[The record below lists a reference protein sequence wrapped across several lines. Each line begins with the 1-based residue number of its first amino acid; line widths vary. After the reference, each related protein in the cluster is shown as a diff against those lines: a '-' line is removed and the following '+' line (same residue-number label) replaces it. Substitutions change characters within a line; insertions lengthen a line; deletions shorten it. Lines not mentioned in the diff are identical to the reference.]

1 MTEKVK
7 ENNLRKEF
15 TMQNNSIK
23 TYTLTRR
30 NGKIETYDENTPL
43 PFSKIEKI
51 TGITQGKLRYAKSKG
66 EIDVNPE
73 GIAKISIKDALA
85 YKERKEREKLIGK
98 DICFNIKESFKFL
111 PSFPRTHC
119 IMSPKKFRGNTVYA
133 IGNTGTIINVNRMT
147 EVKSHK
153 TGNGHLQVKLD
164 GLFES
169 VQPTIQQLVSLMW
182 CCNKLGKDKVH
193 HIDGNKL
200 NNDYRN
206 LIPVTDKEHKEAHRM
221 MDIIEKFNKAGDTEQ
236 EKAAKEKYREY
247 IKCIET
253 ENYEPLEDLRII
265 PHLDYKDG
273 ENYNYYMYVTEE
285 SYQSYLQSGNE
296 RDLAIKGE
304 GAF

>member
-1 MTEKVK
+1 MTVK
-7 ENNLRKEF
+7 ENNIRKEF
-15 TMQNNSIK
+15 TMQNNSTK
-23 TYTLTRR
+23 TYTLTKG

-51 TGITQGKLRYAKSKG
+51 TGITQGKLRYAKNKG

-85 YKERKEREKLIGK
+85 YKERKEREKTIGK
-98 DICFNIKESFKFL
+98 EICFNINESFKFL
-111 PSFPRTHC
+111 PSFPRIHC
-119 IMSPKKFRGNTVYA
+119 IMNPKKFRGNTVYA
-133 IGNTGTIINVNRMT
+133 IGNNGTIINVNRMT

-169 VQPTIQQLVSLMW
+169 VQPTVQQLVSLMW
-182 CCNKLGKDKVH
+182 CCNKLSKEKVH

-206 LIPVTDKEHKEAHRM
+206 LIPVTDKEHKKAHIM
-221 MDIIEKFNKAGDTEQ
+221 LDIIEEFNKSGDTEQ

-247 IKCIET
+247 IKYIES
-253 ENYEPLEDLRII
+253 ENYEPLEDLRVI

-285 SYQSYLQSGNE
+285 SYQLYLQSGNE
-296 RDLAIKGE
+296 GDLVIKGE